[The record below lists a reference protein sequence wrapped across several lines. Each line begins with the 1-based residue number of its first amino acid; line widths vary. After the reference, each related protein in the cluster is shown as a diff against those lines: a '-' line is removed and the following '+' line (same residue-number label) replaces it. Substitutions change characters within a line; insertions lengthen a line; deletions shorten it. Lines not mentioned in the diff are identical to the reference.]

1 MLSFLSL
8 ASLVALSQAG
18 VLPAGINAATCTN
31 YPFCGP
37 SQISGPANLPA
48 NTAAYEAVK
57 QLYLAQPAIP
67 VIPGKKIINN
77 IINTL
82 THDLSGLEAHAA
94 AENAQLA
101 RMGAPARPIGYQAH
115 MAAEARLIQQQQQL
129 ADINN
134 SYY

>member
-1 MLSFLSL
+1 MLAFLSL
-8 ASLVALSQAG
+8 ASLLALSQAG

-37 SQISGPANLPA
+37 SQIAGPANVPA

-57 QLYLAQPAIP
+57 QIFVGQPAIP
-67 VIPGKKIINN
+67 EIPGKKVYNDIINIHVN
-77 IINTL
+77 
-82 THDLSGLEAHAA
+82 DLAGLEAHAA

-101 RMGAPARPIGYQAH
+101 RMGAPARPVGYQAH